1 MTKTTLKTTTAPVY
15 AYSADSLELKL
26 QFDAFI
32 NELVE
37 PSLSADALS
46 NALCAGIDDL
56 ATVLRSL
63 PALEGRLIELGIAAV
78 ARCNPDLKILTQ
90 NLRLPISP
98 TALQIV
104 EMNDA
109 MNFRALT
116 FDADMGG
123 RKTYTP
129 DFVIL
134 NQRTNTAHIVDAKR
148 SVYTYD
154 RVRLGDL
161 QNRMKAAGLVLPDF
175 LYKEHRRLN
184 VKEVRVVI
192 LTADNRKTDLNGGI
206 WHLSQ
211 LDHLVQVEGAGAAI
225 ASLQSEFHS
234 HVEANWKQACEAFAQ
249 SCHLPIAL
257 PVQPEVEL
265 DDPETDDEN
274 DKSFEDTNIM
284 DASGKP
290 QLIRLGFAQAPT
302 RH

>member
-1 MTKTTLKTTTAPVY
+1 MTKLKTTTATDF
-15 AYSADSLELKL
+15 AQSAHSPELKK
-26 QFDAFI
+26 QFETFI

-37 PSLSADALS
+37 TSLSPDALAQ
-46 NALCAGIDDL
+46 ALSGGIDDL

-78 ARCNPDLKILTQ
+78 ARCNPDLKVLTQ
-90 NLRLPISP
+90 NLRLPVSQ
-98 TALQIV
+98 TALKLV
-104 EMNDA
+104 ELNDA
-109 MNFRALT
+109 ENFRALT
-116 FDADMGG
+116 FDADTGG

-134 NQRTNTAHIVDAKR
+134 NERTGTAHVVDAKR

-154 RVRLGDL
+154 RVRLDDL

-184 VKEVRVVI
+184 VREVRVVI
-192 LTADNRKTDLNGGI
+192 LTADNRKTDLYAGI

-211 LDHLVQVEGAGAAI
+211 LDHLVEVEGAGAAI
-225 ASLQSEFHS
+225 ASLQAEFHS
-234 HVEANWKQACEAFAQ
+234 HVEANWKQACGVFAQ

-257 PVQPEVEL
+257 PVQPDVDLNEMETADE
-265 DDPETDDEN
+265 DDQ
-274 DKSFEDTNIM
+274 SIEDINVI
-284 DASGKP
+284 DASGNP
-290 QLIRLGFAQAPT
+290 QLIKLGFAQPPT